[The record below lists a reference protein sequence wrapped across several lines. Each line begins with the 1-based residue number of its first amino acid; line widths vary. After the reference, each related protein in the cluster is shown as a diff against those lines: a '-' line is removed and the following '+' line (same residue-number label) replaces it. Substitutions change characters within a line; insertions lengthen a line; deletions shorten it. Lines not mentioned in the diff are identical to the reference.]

1 MQKKKAGR
9 LIPGNCR
16 LPVRCV
22 STEEASGFN
31 DLNGGNRNEKN
42 PESPAGSGHALLG
55 VSAFAEE
62 PAGETFVSPDG
73 VLSIQA
79 PTAQWRALSSPGCW
93 FLIGDESSYILIDHL
108 SNGEA
113 LPPVSVAGGDHAAV
127 YQAYISNRN
136 EVFTV
141 FACSDDETALP
152 GIIRAIG
159 SIQILTPN
167 TVTALPSAETAES
180 GSAYANAPFAVY
192 AQDGS
197 VVFIFLNADKTLCL
211 DRLGNHYSNVRGDL
225 YYCIEQDKLY
235 HADRNYWVQQE
246 SEAVAS
252 SPFTVYPL
260 EGNPVVIHRT
270 ESGKYVD
277 DAGHIYYQTA
287 NVLYVREDNNVTYSA
302 DPDYWNYSDLLAE
315 RDAAEAES
323 NAAAAAP
330 FTVYPLDGDPVVI
343 YRTESGSYTDAA
355 GRTYYQT
362 ANGLYVCDN
371 NNVTYSADPDYW
383 DYSDLLA
390 AQDEADEI
398 MQNAREREADGEVND
413 DDLNAQDDEDEILQ
427 HARDL
432 EEYGE
437 VNPDTLP
444 ENN

>member
-1 MQKKKAGR
+1 MKR
-9 LIPGNCR
+9 IL
-16 LPVRCV
+16 
-22 STEEASGFN
+22 S
-31 DLNGGNRNEKN
+31 
-42 PESPAGSGHALLG
+42 LLLVLAMLCCG

-93 FLIGDESSYILIDHL
+93 FLIGDSSSYILIDHL
-108 SNGEA
+108 RNGEA
-113 LPPVSVAGGDHAAV
+113 LPPVSVAVGDHAAV

-141 FACSDDETALP
+141 YACSDDETALP
-152 GIIRAIG
+152 GIIQAIG

-167 TVTALPSAETAES
+167 TVTALPSAETTEG

-315 RDAAEAES
+315 KDAAEES

-343 YRTESGSYTDAA
+343 HRTASGSYTDAA

-390 AQDEADEI
+390 AQDDADEIMRNAREREADGEVSADDVDAQDDADEI
-398 MQNAREREADGEVND
+398 MQNAREREADGEVNA
-413 DDLNAQDDEDEILQ
+413 DDLNAQDDADEILQ
-427 HARDL
+427 HAREL
-432 EEYGE
+432 EESGE

>member
-1 MQKKKAGR
+1 MKR
-9 LIPGNCR
+9 IL
-16 LPVRCV
+16 
-22 STEEASGFN
+22 S
-31 DLNGGNRNEKN
+31 
-42 PESPAGSGHALLG
+42 LLLVLATLCCG
-55 VSAFAEE
+55 VSAFAEA

-79 PTAQWRALSSPGCW
+79 PTAQWQALSSPGCW
-93 FLIGDESSYILIDHL
+93 FLIGDSSSYILIDHL
-108 SNGEA
+108 RNGEA
-113 LPPVSVAGGDHAAV
+113 LPPVSVAVGDHAAV

-141 FACSDDETALP
+141 YACSDDETALP

-167 TVTALPSAETAES
+167 TVTALPSAETAEG

-315 RDAAEAES
+315 EDAAEES

-343 YRTESGSYTDAA
+343 HRTASGSYTDTA

-398 MQNAREREADGEVND
+398 MRNAREREADGEVSADDVDAQGDADEIMQNAWEREAD
-413 DDLNAQDDEDEILQ
+413 GEVNADDLNAQDDADEILQ
-427 HARDL
+427 HAREL